1 MEKNQSTYLT
11 GLYIT
16 ANKTTN
22 YNNINRTGTIT
33 NELLISPE
41 YDTYTSLPHQMDT
54 RNQTVEFLKYST
66 YRTNLLKTEFLDYL
80 LKEEN
85 FSNMNESEKFLREKA
100 IENLNIINKNNSE
113 IEKKKKEYKKI
124 IFELNKELTNN
135 LKIKPDTDE
144 ENYLK
149 EKEDLQKKI
158 NLKKSDLNVLQT
170 LYRKEYKERYLLIQQ
185 QKSEVENIKIN
196 IKQYEKYKK
205 IYYMM

>member
-85 FSNMNESEKFLREKA
+85 F
-100 IENLNIINKNNSE
+100 
-113 IEKKKKEYKKI
+113 
-124 IFELNKELTNN
+124 
-135 LKIKPDTDE
+135 
-144 ENYLK
+144 
-149 EKEDLQKKI
+149 
-158 NLKKSDLNVLQT
+158 
-170 LYRKEYKERYLLIQQ
+170 
-185 QKSEVENIKIN
+185 
-196 IKQYEKYKK
+196 
-205 IYYMM
+205 